1 MIYKRYENVT
11 HRRRI
16 VKEQFLM
23 GVCETWTWDVVSD
36 VVPDVDEDAVQ
47 MEGMQDV
54 DDLGDAVQR
63 RRHEL
68 SDRHEL

>member
-1 MIYKRYENVT
+1 MA
-11 HRRRI
+11 
-16 VKEQFLM
+16 
-23 GVCETWTWDVVSD
+23 VCETWTWDVVSD